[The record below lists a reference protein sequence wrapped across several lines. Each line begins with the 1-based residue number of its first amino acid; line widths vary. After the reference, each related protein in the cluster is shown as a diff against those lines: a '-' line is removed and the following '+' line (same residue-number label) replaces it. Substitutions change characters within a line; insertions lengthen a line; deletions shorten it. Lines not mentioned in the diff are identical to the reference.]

1 MKKIRIKKLR
11 LRHGVP
17 TGYPKAKPEGVTKSW
32 IANEKSDPATP
43 RKKYQVEIQGVVVIL
58 QPT

>member
-43 RKKYQVEIQGVVVIL
+43 RKKYQVEMKGSGK
-58 QPT
+58 